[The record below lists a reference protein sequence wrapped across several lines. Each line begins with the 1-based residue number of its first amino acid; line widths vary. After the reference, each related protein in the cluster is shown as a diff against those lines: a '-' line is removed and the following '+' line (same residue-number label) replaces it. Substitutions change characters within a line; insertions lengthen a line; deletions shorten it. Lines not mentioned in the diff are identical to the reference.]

1 MNQSYEEEISLME
14 LLGMLYKK
22 RKQIIVTFL
31 IVTLLASIY
40 AFVPAFEKEKQYD
53 AVSSMSIIYNY
64 KTPANPEEISEG
76 YVFYQDR
83 MQNVMIPT
91 IKGYAQSLT
100 ILRNIIS
107 ELDIRDDEGEL
118 VKARKLAEDIEI
130 ANVEGSNLI
139 TITVKY
145 KDERLAADIANMIP
159 TKLMNMAK
167 ANLDLKDYDII
178 IVDKAIASELE
189 GSGKLLTIAIGMVLG
204 LMMGIFLA
212 FATSYM
218 SKKVQSTSQMSA
230 IGIDLDL
237 IIKEPVDSEKL
248 NKIIALAELSDSKR
262 VLIGVEDLDNTPISK
277 DIVLWAKAKNI
288 DFQILSY
295 TSNEFIIKAKE
306 VDRTFIIIQ
315 ENITET
321 KPLKELSKLLTKYNK
336 DFSGIFIEN

>member
-31 IVTLLASIY
+31 IVTLLATIY
-40 AFVPAFEKEKQYD
+40 AFVPAFEKEKEYD

-64 KTPANPEEISEG
+64 KAPANPEEIGEG
-76 YVFYQDR
+76 YVYYQDR

-107 ELDIRDDEGEL
+107 DLDIRDNEGEL
-118 VKARKLAEDIEI
+118 IKARKLAEDIEI
-130 ANVEGSNLI
+130 ENVEGSNLI

-145 KDERLAADIANMIP
+145 KDEKLAAD
-159 TKLMNMAK
+159 
-167 ANLDLKDYDII
+167 
-178 IVDKAIASELE
+178 IASELE

-204 LMMGIFLA
+204 
-212 FATSYM
+212 
-218 SKKVQSTSQMSA
+218 
-230 IGIDLDL
+230 
-237 IIKEPVDSEKL
+237 
-248 NKIIALAELSDSKR
+248 
-262 VLIGVEDLDNTPISK
+262 
-277 DIVLWAKAKNI
+277 WAKAKNI

-315 ENITET
+315 ENITEI
-321 KPLKELSKLLTKYNK
+321 KPVKELSKLLTKYNK
-336 DFSGIFIEN
+336 DFSGMFIEI

>member
-31 IVTLLASIY
+31 IVTLLATIY
-40 AFVPAFEKEKQYD
+40 AFVPAFEKEKEYD

-64 KTPANPEEISEG
+64 KAPANPEEIGEG
-76 YVFYQDR
+76 YVYYQDR

-107 ELDIRDDEGEL
+107 ELDIRDNEGEL
-118 VKARKLAEDIEI
+118 IKARKLAEDIEI
-130 ANVEGSNLI
+130 ENVEGSNLI

-145 KDERLAADIANMIP
+145 KDEKLAADIANMIP

-204 LMMGIFLA
+204 LMLGIFLA

-218 SKKVQSTSQMSA
+218 SKKVQSASQMTA
-230 IGIDLDL
+230 MGIDLDL

-248 NKIIALAELSDSKR
+248 NKILALAELSDSKR

-277 DIVLWAKAKNI
+277 DLVLWAKAKNI

-295 TSNEFIIKAKE
+295 ISNEFIIKAKE

-315 ENITET
+315 ENITEI
-321 KPLKELSKLLTKYNK
+321 KPVKELSKLLTKYNK